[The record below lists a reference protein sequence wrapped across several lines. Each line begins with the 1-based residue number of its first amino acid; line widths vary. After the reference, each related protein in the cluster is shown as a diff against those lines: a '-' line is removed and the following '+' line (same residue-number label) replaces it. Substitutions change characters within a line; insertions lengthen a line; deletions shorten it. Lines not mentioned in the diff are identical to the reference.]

1 MDFEAA
7 RIKMVDNQI
16 RTTDVTSHAIL
27 RAFLQVPR
35 EEFVPGSRKP
45 LAYIDEDVPLGDGR
59 YVMEPSPFGKLLQ
72 LVGVRP
78 EDVVLDVGCGT
89 GYSAAILS
97 HLASS
102 VVALEEDPDLASA
115 ASETLARLEYV
126 TCAVVEGPLNAGYPS
141 EAPYDVIIFEGAVEE
156 LPVTFFDQLREGGR
170 MVVVEGVGNA
180 AEARLYVKDDEGVVS
195 QRFGFN
201 CSIKPLPGFQRKQ
214 TFVF

>member
-35 EEFVPGSRKP
+35 EEFVPASRKP

-59 YVMEPSPFGKLLQ
+59 YVMEPSPFAKLLQ

-78 EDVVLDVGCGT
+78 DDVVLDVGCGT

-102 VVALEEDPDLASA
+102 VVALEEDADLASA

-126 TCAVVEGPLNAGYPS
+126 TCAVVEGPLKEGYPS
-141 EAPYDVIIFEGAVEE
+141 EAPYDVIVFEGAVED
-156 LPVTFFDQLREGGR
+156 LPTTFFDQLREGGR

-201 CSIKPLPGFQRKQ
+201 CSIKPLPGFARKQ